1 MFRLRLPSL
10 ALPFLLLTMAPALDA
25 QTAYRCE
32 ENGRVVF
39 SDKPCPGG
47 TPVDTR
53 PATGSTST
61 TPPRSAAPTSAPPAT
76 PPAVPAPKP
85 ATVGTAP
92 AKTTP
97 AKPEPTKAA
106 APVGPGYQ
114 TREQAC
120 AEGSQKACDE
130 IACLRDDTEAC
141 ARIGGSVRGSGWYE
155 IARKRETR
163 SGKND
168 RGQTTL
174 QRVLV
179 LTIRCTGPQQRSGDI
194 ALGRGTITLANSS
207 VNYSS
212 VDTAA
217 AALCKR

>member
-1 MFRLRLPSL
+1 MPRLRLSGL

-53 PATGSTST
+53 PATGSSAV
-61 TPPRSAAPTSAPPAT
+61 TPPKPAAPTAAPAAAPSAASK
-76 PPAVPAPKP
+76 PAPTG
-85 ATVGTAP
+85 AAP
-92 AKTTP
+92 AKT
-97 AKPEPTKAA
+97 APTKAA
-106 APVGPGYQ
+106 APLGPGYQ

-155 IARKRETR
+155 VARKRETR

-179 LTIRCTGPQQRSGDI
+179 LTIRCTGPQQRGGDI

>member
-1 MFRLRLPSL
+1 MPVLPKSCLMLLSMALL
-10 ALPFLLLTMAPALDA
+10 AGAASSGHA
-25 QTAYRCE
+25 QNAYRCQD
-32 ENGRVVF
+32 NGRVVF

-47 TPVDTR
+47 SVVDTR
-53 PATGSTST
+53 PATGGGRAAAATAAAGQA
-61 TPPRSAAPTSAPPAT
+61 AAPNP
-76 PPAVPAPKP
+76 
-85 ATVGTAP
+85 TADSP
-92 AKTTP
+92 
-97 AKPEPTKAA
+97 KAA
-106 APVGPGYQ
+106 AAAPRAVPGAPGPGYQ

-130 IACLRDDTEAC
+130 IACLRDESDAC

-155 IARKRETR
+155 VSRKRETR
-163 SGKND
+163 PGKND

-174 QRVLV
+174 HRVLV
-179 LTIRCTGPQQRSGDI
+179 LTIKCSGQPPRSGDI
-194 ALGRGTITLANSS
+194 AIGRGSVTIARST

>member
-1 MFRLRLPSL
+1 MSRPRLSGL
-10 ALPFLLLTMAPALDA
+10 ALPFLLLTIAPALDA

-53 PATGSTST
+53 PATGSAAA
-61 TPPRSAAPTSAPPAT
+61 TPPKSAAPTSAPPAT
-76 PPAVPAPKP
+76 PPAAPAPKP
-85 ATVGTAP
+85 
-92 AKTTP
+92 TP

-155 IARKRETR
+155 VARKRETR

-179 LTIRCTGPQQRSGDI
+179 LTIRCTGPQQRGGDI